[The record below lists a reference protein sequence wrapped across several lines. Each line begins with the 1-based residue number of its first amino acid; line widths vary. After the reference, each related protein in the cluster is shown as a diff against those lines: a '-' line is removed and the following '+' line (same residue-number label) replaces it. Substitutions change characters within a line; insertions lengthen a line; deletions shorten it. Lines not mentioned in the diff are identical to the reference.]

1 MDNFFRFT
9 CDHEDLLSEKMT
21 LKILE
26 MAGKSKKA
34 LALNLSILLKSV
46 FPIRLTSFV
55 TKSKYSFQIK
65 SISLAYIIIIDYF
78 AHAMIVLILLVDYGR
93 LSSEKN

>member
-1 MDNFFRFT
+1 MI
-9 CDHEDLLSEKMT
+9 

-26 MAGKSKKA
+26 MSGKSKKA

-55 TKSKYSFQIK
+55 TKSKYSFYIK
-65 SISLAYIIIIDYF
+65 SIPLANIITRDYF
-78 AHAMIVLILLVDYGR
+78 PDAIIVLILLV
-93 LSSEKN
+93 LSSEKT